1 MRRVQVAKAGTYKS
15 KPLKLEKFMAREPGC
30 QGVEKITKKEIKAIA
45 QRLKLPFDEANV
57 RFAKAV
63 INAYLTKQ

>member
-1 MRRVQVAKAGTYKS
+1 MRRVRVAKAGTCKTE
-15 KPLKLEKFMAREPGC
+15 PLKLEKFMAKEQGC
-30 QGVEKITKKEIKAIA
+30 QSADTITKKEIKAIA

>member
-15 KPLKLEKFMAREPGC
+15 KPLKLEKFMVGEQGC
-30 QGVEKITKKEIKAIA
+30 QSVEKISKKEIRAIA

-63 INAYLTKQ
+63 INAYLTK

>member
-1 MRRVQVAKAGTYKS
+1 MKRVQVAKAGTYKA
-15 KPLKLEKFMAREPGC
+15 KPLKLEKFMAGEQGC
-30 QGVEKITKKEIKAIA
+30 QDVEKISKKEIRAIA

>member
-1 MRRVQVAKAGTYKS
+1 MRRIQVAKAGTYKS
-15 KPLKLEKFMAREPGC
+15 KPLKLEKFVDREWGC
-30 QGVEKITKKEIKAIA
+30 QSVEKITKKEIRAIA
-45 QRLKLPFDEANV
+45 KRLELPFDEDNV

>member
-1 MRRVQVAKAGTYKS
+1 MRRVQVAKAGTYRC
-15 KPLKLEKFMAREPGC
+15 KPLQLEKFMAKAQSC
-30 QGVEKITKKEIKAIA
+30 QSTEKITKKEIRAIA